1 MKPLRLRTKFTIIS
15 ALFVLAVAL
24 LISSVFVITLTHSAI
39 KRAETDANTAARD
52 VLHQATQA
60 MDDAKSGGIVA
71 PASPSSEDVRDYLQ
85 KVLDSSRGLHSELD
99 SVLATYPAIYEVSI
113 ADGGGMALISSDPAL
128 VNKALKPRNPFY
140 VLTNLSFY
148 KQLQV
153 IFGPTELYQVQVPFE
168 LRSSAGQ
175 APYGEV
181 RVTMEVGLLRAEITP
196 DLKSAGILAIGA
208 VLLSTLLAAI
218 FIRVILAPLDAIN
231 EQLDSYSGGKFD
243 AALARSASA
252 ASGDEFTQVRTKIT
266 RLGEQLRGVREIF
279 STLRENMQ
287 QVMAGLDD
295 GLILFTHEGRA
306 VLVSPAVEKFLG
318 APADQI
324 LGRHSSEI
332 FPPYHPLRRVLIFD
346 GERLLPIEESEIE
359 LAGSSQ
365 GAGPRRVSVTVHA
378 VPDAASTASESTV
391 PETFGALVT
400 LRDLESR
407 ERIGTELE
415 TSERLSALTRI
426 TAGVAHEV
434 KNPLNS
440 MRLWLENL
448 KENLP
453 PGNEVS
459 TQAVRVLDSEIDR
472 LDRVVKRFL
481 DFTKPVEMRVEEV
494 SLAPLLIR
502 IVEVAQP
509 QIDRAKLKV
518 DMRLAEGVPPVR
530 GDSELLRQAVLNL
543 VLNAVQAM
551 PDGGRLTVSL
561 ERRGD
566 DAHVMVA
573 DTGKGIPP
581 EHRSRIFQ
589 LFFTTRKG
597 GSGLGLATTFRIV
610 QLHNGSI
617 DFVSEPGQGTAF
629 RIELPLAREKSNAAD
644 SAASLRAKP
653 VSAQP
658 AART

>member
-15 ALFVLAVAL
+15 ALFVLAVTL
-24 LISSVFVITLTHSAI
+24 LISSVFVITLTRAAI
-39 KRAETDANTAARD
+39 DRAEADAKLAARQ
-52 VLHQATQA
+52 VLDQATQA
-60 MDDAKSGGIVA
+60 LDNAKQAGLVA
-71 PASPSSEDVRDYLQ
+71 PASSSSEDVRDYLQ
-85 KVLDSSRGLHSELD
+85 KVLESSQGLHSTLD
-99 SVLATYPAIYEVSI
+99 SVLTHYPSIYEVSI

-128 VNKALKPRNPFY
+128 VNKALKQRNPFY
-140 VLTNLSFY
+140 VLTRLSFY

-153 IFGPTELYQVQVPFE
+153 IFGPAELYQVQVPFDI
-168 LRSSAGQ
+168 RSSAGQ

-181 RVTMEVGLLRAEITP
+181 RVTVEVGLLRAEILP
-196 DLKSAGILAIGA
+196 ELKSAGIRALGA
-208 VLLSTLLAAI
+208 VLLSTILAAV
-218 FIRVILAPLDAIN
+218 FIRVMLSPLEAIN
-231 EQLDSYSGGKFD
+231 QQLDSYASGKFD
-243 AALARSASA
+243 AAMARSAST

-324 LGRHSSEI
+324 LGRHATEI
-332 FPPYHPLRRVLIFD
+332 FPPDHPLRRVLRFTGD
-346 GERLLPIEESEIE
+346 RLLPLEESEFE
-359 LAGSSQ
+359 LPQSPEGE
-365 GAGPRRVSVTVHA
+365 GPRRISVTVHD
-378 VPDAASTASESTV
+378 VPDTGSNA
-391 PETFGALVT
+391 PETFGALLT

-453 PGNEVS
+453 PGNDLS

-494 SLAPLLIR
+494 SLAPLLNHIM
-502 IVEVAQP
+502 EVAQP

-518 DMRLAEGVPPVR
+518 DLRIADDVPPVR

-551 PDGGRLTVSL
+551 PEGGRLSVSL
-561 ERRGD
+561 ERHGD
-566 DAHVMVA
+566 SAQVIVA

-617 DFVSEPGQGTAF
+617 DFVSEAGQGTAF
-629 RIELPLAREKSNAAD
+629 RIELPLARV
-644 SAASLRAKP
+644 AASPVDSTSALRAKRVP
-653 VSAQP
+653 VQP
-658 AART
+658 